1 MIHNLIQKFKIKIT
15 LKEIVTWFGF
25 SFIGVFAAYISV
37 FHRELNSMIFLEVFA
52 YAVIFVVI
60 MIMTK
65 SYSHYI
71 DGYYQSHI
79 DKHTIKRKK

>member
-15 LKEIVTWFGF
+15 LKEIVTWFGL
-25 SFIGVFAAYISV
+25 SFTGVFVAYISV
-37 FHRELNSMIFLEVFA
+37 FHRKLNSTMFLEVFA
-52 YAVIFVVI
+52 YAVILVVI

>member
-25 SFIGVFAAYISV
+25 SFIGVFAVYISV
-37 FHRELNSMIFLEVFA
+37 FHRELNSMMFLEVFA
-52 YAVIFVVI
+52 
-60 MIMTK
+60 
-65 SYSHYI
+65 YI

>member
-1 MIHNLIQKFKIKIT
+1 MINNLIQKFKIKIT
-15 LKEIVTWFGF
+15 LKEIATWFGL

-37 FHRELNSMIFLEVFA
+37 FHRELNSTMFLEVFA
-52 YAVIFVVI
+52 YAIIFVVI

-65 SYSHYI
+65 SYGHYI

>member
-37 FHRELNSMIFLEVFA
+37 FHRELNSMIDV
-52 YAVIFVVI
+52 Y
-60 MIMTK
+60 
-65 SYSHYI
+65 
-71 DGYYQSHI
+71 
-79 DKHTIKRKK
+79 KRQI